1 MIGIGVVLLGVVIWL
16 AQNGPSLKPQQDEPR
31 HESARDH
38 RDDATATREAAED
51 EAASTDA
58 RNALVVDSDWDR
70 LRLRATSEYLR
81 LFGGSDRAALL
92 RLTSRTLRGALEQI
106 GISRDRIDE
115 RPLPIVGAGR
125 APVQWRIQVPPRA
138 SLPRINDAVTQAM
151 VMLGG
156 RVVRGAERPAQVL
169 GTALD
174 LRVGYG
180 DRVTHAIA
188 IEPSPLV
195 VDAGAKVAFVVTDLN
210 RDEDPPYRAFLESR
224 VPFTFAIRPDRPGAA
239 RDAKAIREAKH
250 EVFLSLAMEPRG
262 YPRTDPGKDAILLDL
277 SRIEIEDRI
286 ARSLSAIGTA
296 QGVISRLGSAAVN
309 DADVMRTVLLELR
322 GRDLP
327 FVDAHGAGPSVAEQ
341 LGEEVGARVL
351 TLGGNMDG
359 SAGSPAAARAR
370 LKQIVA
376 TATQRGALVV
386 SIRANATLLGV
397 IEAERENLRAQG
409 LEIVPAS
416 EIVL

>member
-16 AQNGPSLKPQQDEPR
+16 AQNGPSLKPARHDEPR
-31 HESARDH
+31 RESR
-38 RDDATATREAAED
+38 RDDSDAADAAAAED
-51 EAASTDA
+51 A
-58 RNALVVDSDWDR
+58 RNTLVVDSDWDR
-70 LRLRATSEYLR
+70 LRLRVTSEYLR
-81 LFGGSDRAALL
+81 LFRGGDRAELL

-115 RPLPIVGAGR
+115 RPVPVAGGGK
-125 APVQWRIQVPPRA
+125 APVHWRIQVPARA

-151 VMLGG
+151 ITLGG
-156 RVVRGAERPAQVL
+156 HVLRGAERPAQVL

-188 IEPSPLV
+188 VEPTTSV
-195 VDAGAKVAFVVTDLN
+195 VDAGAKIAFVVTDLD
-210 RDEDPPYRAFLESR
+210 RDEETLYKAFLQSGI
-224 VPFTFAIRPDRPGAA
+224 PFTFAIRPDRPGAA
-239 RDAKAIREAKH
+239 REAKALRGAKR

-286 ARSLSAIGTA
+286 ARSLSAIGEA
-296 QGVISRLGSAAVN
+296 QGVISRLGGAAVN
-309 DADVMRTVLLELR
+309 DADVMRAVLLELR
-322 GRDLP
+322 HRDLP
-327 FVDAHGAGPSVAEQ
+327 FIDAHGGGPSVAEQ
-341 LGEEVGARVL
+341 IGEEVGARVL

-359 SAGSPAAARAR
+359 SGGNPAAARAR

-386 SIRANATLLGV
+386 SIRASAVLLTV
-397 IEAERENLRAQG
+397 LEAERENLRAQG

-416 EIVL
+416 ELVL

>member
-16 AQNGPSLKPQQDEPR
+16 AQNGPSLKPRQDEEPSR
-31 HESARDH
+31 GSR
-38 RDDATATREAAED
+38 REAAPTKDDAED
-51 EAASTDA
+51 TAAGADA
-58 RNALVVDSDWDR
+58 RNSLVVDSDWDR

-81 LFGGSDRAALL
+81 LFGGSDRAGLL
-92 RLTSRTLRGALEQI
+92 RLTSRTLRGALEQV

-115 RPLPIVGAGR
+115 RPLPVAGAGR

-138 SLPRINDAVTQAM
+138 SLLRINDAVTQAM
-151 VMLGG
+151 IMLGG
-156 RVVRGAERPAQVL
+156 HVLRGAERPAQVL

-188 IEPSPLV
+188 IEPSTLI
-195 VDAGAKVAFVVTDLN
+195 VDAGAKVAFVVTDLS
-210 RDEDPPYRAFLESR
+210 RDEEALYRAFLESR
-224 VPFTFAIRPDRPGAA
+224 VPFTFAVRPDRPGAA
-239 RDAKAIREAKH
+239 RDAKAVRDAKH

-286 ARSLSAIGTA
+286 ARSLSSIGTA

-309 DADVMRTVLLELR
+309 DADVMRAVLLELR
-322 GRDLP
+322 HRDLA

-341 LGEEVGARVL
+341 IGEEVGARVL

-359 SAGSPAAARAR
+359 AGGSPAAARAR

-397 IEAERENLRAQG
+397 IEAERENLKSQG

>member
-31 HESARDH
+31 REAARDG
-38 RDDATATREAAED
+38 RGDATATREAAED
-51 EAASTDA
+51 EAASADA
-58 RNALVVDSDWDR
+58 RNVLVVDSDWDR

-115 RPLPIVGAGR
+115 RPLPVASAGR

-138 SLPRINDAVTQAM
+138 SLPRINDAVIQAM

-156 RVVRGAERPAQVL
+156 RVIRGAERPAQVL

-224 VPFTFAIRPDRPGAA
+224 VPFTFAIRPGRPGAA

-296 QGVISRLGSAAVN
+296 EGVISRLGSAAVN

-322 GRDLP
+322 HRDLP
-327 FVDAHGAGPSVAEQ
+327 FIDAHGAGPSVAEQ
-341 LGEEVGARVL
+341 IGEEVGARVL

-359 SAGSPAAARAR
+359 SAGTPAAARAR

-376 TATQRGALVV
+376 TATQRSALVV

-409 LEIVPAS
+409 IEIVPAS